1 MERRLPDGWRL
12 VALSGLVSN
21 PRTDIVDGPFGSNLK
36 ASEYVAEGIPIIRL
50 QNIER
55 NSFLNKNLKYITN
68 EKARELK
75 RHNFSGGD
83 IIITKLGSPLGKAC
97 LVPYGLNWGIIVADV
112 VRVRPN
118 ENLVLKEYLV
128 RAINSDIGA
137 RQFEPL
143 TKGTTRPRVNL
154 GNIRNLI
161 VPIPSLETQRR
172 IVAILDKAEETMRL
186 RAQADELAAR
196 LTNNIFLKMVGNP
209 IQNPKGWPKIK
220 LGDLC
225 EIRRGA
231 SPRPIDQFLGGTV
244 PWIKIGDGTKG
255 SDIYIEET
263 EEKIIEKGVAKSVF
277 LKEGS
282 LIFANCGVSLGFA
295 RILKIDGCIH
305 DGWLSLDEINPML
318 NKIYILKL
326 INMLSTYFR
335 KSAPDGTQPNLN
347 TTIMKN
353 FKVPVPPLDLQN
365 KFAQIVNEVEL
376 FKQGQRNSKEKMDD
390 FIGLLMQKAFS
401 GELVA

>member
-1 MERRLPDGWRL
+1 MERRLPEGWEIRDLENL
-12 VALSGLVSN
+12 VDFIYGYPFESSKFNTYGKGL
-21 PRTDIVDGPFGSNLK
+21 
-36 ASEYVAEGIPIIRL
+36 PIIR
-50 QNIER
+50 
-55 NSFLNKNLKYITN
+55 
-68 EKARELK
+68 
-75 RHNFSGGD
+75 
-83 IIITKLGSPLGKAC
+83 
-97 LVPYGLNWGIIVADV
+97 
-112 VRVRPN
+112 
-118 ENLVLKEYLV
+118 
-128 RAINSDIGA
+128 
-137 RQFEPL
+137 
-143 TKGTTRPRVNL
+143 
-154 GNIRNLI
+154 IRNLMSGDTELFYEGDYDENYI
-161 VPIPSLETQRR
+161 VNNNEILIGMDGGFNIVKWSGGKALLNQRICKLEFISEEIIPDFAYRSLGKILKQIEDKTPQVTVKHLSTKQLKGIQIPLPPLEIQRR
-172 IVAILDKAEETMRL
+172 IVVVLDKAEETRRL

-196 LTNNIFLKMVGNP
+196 LTNNIFLKMFGNP
-209 IQNPKGWPKIK
+209 IQNPKDWPKIK

-335 KSAPDGTQPNLN
+335 ESAPDGTQPNLN

-390 FIGLLMQKAFS
+390 FIGLLMQKAVA